1 MQKKLFSV
9 LVGLLFGLF
18 AFVPMVL
25 AAGDGG
31 GAGGADFRG
40 FVALGAGLAIGLAG
54 LGCGLGQGV
63 AANGA
68 LQGVARNPSASNTI
82 QTQLIISLALIES
95 IAIYGFLIGILL
107 WLKVPGL

>member
-9 LVGLLFGLF
+9 LTGLLLGLF
-18 AFVPMVL
+18 AFVPMAL
-25 AAGDGG
+25 AAGDG
-31 GAGGADFRG
+31 ASGGADFRG

-95 IAIYGFLIGILL
+95 IAIYGFLVGILL

>member
-1 MQKKLFSV
+1 MNPCPSGPDRDRFIYTSPLCGGP
-9 LVGLLFGLF
+9 VGS
-18 AFVPMVL
+18 APV
-25 AAGDGG
+25 DSS
-31 GAGGADFRG
+31 
-40 FVALGAGLAIGLAG
+40 
-54 LGCGLGQGV
+54 GLGQGV